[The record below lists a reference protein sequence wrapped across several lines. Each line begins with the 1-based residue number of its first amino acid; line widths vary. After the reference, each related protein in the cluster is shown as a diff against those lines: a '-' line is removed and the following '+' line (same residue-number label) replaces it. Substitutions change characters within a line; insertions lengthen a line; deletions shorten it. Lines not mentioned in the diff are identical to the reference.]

1 VVAKHFL
8 AGRGFRDEY
17 LNAPT
22 ICDLARVG
30 GTEMDGLDFDA
41 LLQTV
46 NRAAEKGMW
55 VVFAGHE
62 VAPVGRQ
69 TTRTEALDRLCAY
82 CMDPANGVWLDT
94 VANIAAYVKA
104 NRQEP

>member
-1 VVAKHFL
+1 
-8 AGRGFRDEY
+8 
-17 LNAPT
+17 
-22 ICDLARVG
+22 
-30 GTEMDGLDFDA
+30 
-41 LLQTV
+41 
-46 NRAAEKGMW
+46 MW